1 MIGYIKGK
9 VLSYTDT
16 TVLLENNGIGYEI
29 MCSASVYQNLVSQ
42 KSGEVYTYLA
52 VKEDGVSLYGFSSL
66 EEKNMFLKLITVSGV
81 GPKSGIAIL
90 SAIDISSLAT
100 MIATEDVKGLS
111 KIKGL
116 GKKTAER
123 IILELREK
131 ISADG
136 LSLDNNVGVEE
147 EKAADVLD
155 KVDEDVIIALMG
167 LGFTKAEC
175 IPAIKV
181 AKSSGAKTVEE
192 LIAVAIK
199 NVR

>member
-9 VLSYTDT
+9 VLSYTET

-29 MCSASVYQNLVSQ
+29 TCSASVYAKLLAD

-52 VKEDGVSLYGFSSL
+52 VKEDGVSLYGFSTI

-131 ISADG
+131 VEASYYEGEKKTIAT
-136 LSLDNNVGVEE
+136 DNSQDDQD
-147 EKAADVLD
+147 A
-155 KVDEDVIIALMG
+155 IIALMS

-175 IPAIKV
+175 VKVVKEAKDNGLKTIEEIIAYSIKH
-181 AKSSGAKTVEE
+181 
-192 LIAVAIK
+192 IK
-199 NVR
+199 

>member
-9 VLSYTDT
+9 VISYNDT

-29 MCSASVYQNLVSQ
+29 LCSASVYQKLIDQ

-52 VKEDGVSLYGFSSL
+52 VREDGISLYGFSTL

-131 ISADG
+131 
-136 LSLDNNVGVEE
+136 VEASYYE
-147 EKAADVLD
+147 GEKPTKQA
-155 KVDEDVIIALMG
+155 EDPQEDQDAIIALMS

-175 IPAIKV
+175 IKAVKS
-181 AKSSGAKTVEE
+181 AKENGAKTIEQ
-192 LIAVAIK
+192 IISYSIRNMK
-199 NVR
+199 